1 MTDEVYN
8 EVQRKMHKL
17 EGLRAD
23 LEELHDAICDLRDA
37 DEDSPWVLRYLRDQ
51 TICMES
57 LHGKARAI
65 LQFMQE
71 EAMAMTAVIED

>member
-17 EGLRAD
+17 EGLRSD

-65 LQFMQE
+65 LQFIQD

>member
-8 EVQRKMHKL
+8 EVQRKMYKL

>member
-51 TICMES
+51 TQTMEG
-57 LHGKARAI
+57 LHGKASAI
-65 LQFMQE
+65 LQFMQD

>member
-65 LQFMQE
+65 LQFIQE

>member
-1 MTDEVYN
+1 MSDEIFD

-37 DEDSPWVLRYLRDQ
+37 DEDAPWVLRYLLNE
-51 TICMES
+51 TMCMQM
-57 LHGKARAI
+57 LHNKANAI
-65 LQFMQE
+65 LQFMRD
-71 EAMAMTAVIED
+71 EANELLELLNP

>member
-57 LHGKARAI
+57 LHGKASAI
-65 LQFMQE
+65 LQFIQD